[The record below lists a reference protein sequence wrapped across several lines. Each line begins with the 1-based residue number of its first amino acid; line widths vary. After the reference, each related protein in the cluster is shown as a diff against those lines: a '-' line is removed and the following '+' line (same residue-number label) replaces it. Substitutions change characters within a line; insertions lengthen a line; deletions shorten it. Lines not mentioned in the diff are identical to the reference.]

1 MRPRKRRPLGMGC
14 LMVSEVTAR
23 VRAAVGRCVD
33 LAVWWFAVAVLAVAS
48 LLGVEDLDR

>member
-1 MRPRKRRPLGMGC
+1 
-14 LMVSEVTAR
+14 MVSEIAAR
-23 VRAAVGRCVD
+23 VRAAFGRIAD